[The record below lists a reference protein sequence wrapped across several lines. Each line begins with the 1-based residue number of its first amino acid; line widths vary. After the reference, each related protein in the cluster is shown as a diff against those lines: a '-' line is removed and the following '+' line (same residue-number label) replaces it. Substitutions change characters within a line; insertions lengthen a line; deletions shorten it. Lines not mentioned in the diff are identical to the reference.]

1 MWIHVL
7 CVSNCTEASVDV
19 KDAEREIYLWTKD
32 GNAEAVRDLRD
43 LET

>member
-7 CVSNCTEASVDV
+7 CVPNCTEASVDV
-19 KDAEREIYLWTKD
+19 KDAEGEIYLWAVNT
-32 GNAEAVRDLRD
+32 EAVFMSDLRD